1 MAEEPRVTTVK
12 LMKHRRITIPK
23 AIEEALRLKEGDV
36 LESQEVTLGQ
46 KAEGYD
52 EVLGGLS
59 EGDVVVTSGNFL
71 VDSESKLRGASK

>member
-36 LESQEVTLGQ
+36 LEVSIKRVIPVKET
-46 KAEGYD
+46 D
-52 EVLGGLS
+52 
-59 EGDVVVTSGNFL
+59 
-71 VDSESKLRGASK
+71 